1 MTTDLQRSRHVS
13 LEFIVKL
20 YVHLTLAI
28 FFGGGRQSKISEYT
42 VCPILP
48 FLQYWV
54 RSIVDLPDL

>member
-28 FFGGGRQSKISEYT
+28 FLGGGQSTEYT
-42 VCPILP
+42 VFPILP